1 MTHLET
7 VLIDDVPLTMIYP
20 QVQPDGPATAGVV
33 VIQEAFGVTEHIVDI
48 GRRLAAA
55 GYLAAIPHLYHRLD
69 AQVFEGS
76 DFAQAGPAMSSLT
89 GAGMAHDV
97 AAAIHELST
106 QVPMVGIIGFC
117 MGGSVA
123 LWAAG
128 TQPVQAAVDFYG
140 GGVAQ
145 SRWTGVPSG
154 LESAAQVVIP
164 VLGLFGD
171 LDSSIP
177 IEQVELLREQLSQQ
191 PAPSRV
197 IRFADAGHAFNND
210 TREDHFHR
218 ESAARAWQETLQ
230 WFGTHL
236 V

>member
-1 MTHLET
+1 MSHLET
-7 VLIDDVPLTMIYP
+7 VLIDDVPLTIIHP
-20 QVQPDGPATAGVV
+20 KEPATAGVV

-69 AQVFEGS
+69 DQVFEGA
-76 DFAQAGPAMSSLT
+76 DFAPAAPAMQSLT

-106 QVPMVGIIGFC
+106 QVPTVGIVGFC

-128 TQPVQAAVDFYG
+128 TQPVQAVVDFYG

-145 SRWTGVPSG
+145 SRWPGVPAG
-154 LESAAQVVIP
+154 LESAAHVVAP

-171 LDSSIP
+171 HDGSIP
-177 IEQVELLREQLSQQ
+177 VEQVERLREKLAQQ
-191 PAPSRV
+191 PVASRV
-197 IRFADAGHAFNND
+197 VRFADAGHAFNND
-210 TREDHFHR
+210 TREDHYHP
-218 ESAARAWQETLQ
+218 ESAASAWQEMLQ